1 MRVWDQRGCNVFS
14 IGKLVRKHNGPKE
27 VEQILAAMIKSKY
40 VVTLTNLLAL
50 KCINDR

>member
-27 VEQILAAMIKSKY
+27 VEQILAAMIKSKKWKR
-40 VVTLTNLLAL
+40 LAKL
-50 KCINDR
+50 NY